1 MSALHN
7 NSNNDYLPELSKS
20 SVIIDYEH
28 YKIDGDNELT
38 LVEYLNEISLPI
50 SNLINKKKKEIYN
63 FKIQLSNGINFISV
77 QGIDEV
83 CIFYERSDA
92 KKTKKKKIVMLLNQQ
107 IISLILFLII
117 ITKCYQISLSL

>member
-50 SNLINKKKKEIYN
+50 SNLIRRKKH
-63 FKIQLSNGINFISV
+63 
-77 QGIDEV
+77 
-83 CIFYERSDA
+83 
-92 KKTKKKKIVMLLNQQ
+92 IVSKFN
-107 IISLILFLII
+107 
-117 ITKCYQISLSL
+117 